1 MMQTKATRNKSR
13 KKRCEAR
20 LLCTKGRI
28 RRVHVNVCV
37 TLSTPQ
43 YETVPAVG
51 MPMRHGRASAARAAC
66 ELEAHG
72 ALEHGEKVDR
82 ERVGERLGLG

>member
-1 MMQTKATRNKSR
+1 M
-13 KKRCEAR
+13 
-20 LLCTKGRI
+20 
-28 RRVHVNVCV
+28 HVNVCV

-51 MPMRHGRASAARAAC
+51 MRHGRASAARAAC

-72 ALEHGEKVDR
+72 ALEHGEEVDR